1 MPSRIL
7 IDNGHGKE
15 TPGKRSPDGRLRE
28 WEFTRRLARRLSA
41 KLSAAGMDNKLIVSE
56 DADITLRERVRR
68 IASECTNGPCVA
80 LSLHVNAS
88 ANGTFG
94 SARGFSAWVRPDA
107 EAPAR
112 NLAAEIA
119 AKARKRGLEG
129 NRRPGPRG
137 YYEADFAILRCPCPA
152 VLTENMFMD
161 NIDDLSYLLGAEAIE
176 ELAEIH
182 FQALVAHAFE

>member
-15 TPGKRSPDGRLRE
+15 TPGKRSPDGRLCE
-28 WEFTRRLARRLSA
+28 WEFTRRLAQHLAA
-41 KLSAAGMDNKLIVSE
+41 KLTAAGMDNKLIVTE
-56 DADITLRERVRR
+56 DTDIPLRERVRR
-68 IASECTNGPCVA
+68 IASECTNGGCLA

-88 ANGTFG
+88 TAGTFG
-94 SARGFSAWVRPDA
+94 SARGFSAWVKRGASVP
-107 EAPAR
+107 ER
-112 NLAAEIA
+112 RLAAEIA
-119 AKARKRGLEG
+119 AIARERGLEG

-137 YYEADFAILRCPCPA
+137 YYEADFAILRCACPA

>member
-15 TPGKRSPDGRLRE
+15 TPGKRSPDGRLCE
-28 WEFTRRLARRLSA
+28 WEFTRRLAQHLAA
-41 KLSAAGMDNKLIVSE
+41 KLTAAGIDNKLIVTE
-56 DADITLRERVRR
+56 DADIPLRERVRR

-94 SARGFSAWVRPDA
+94 NARGFNSWVGPDA
-107 EAPAR
+107 DAPAR

-119 AKARKRGLEG
+119 AKARERGLEG

-137 YYEADFAILRCPCPA
+137 YYEANFGILRCACPA

-182 FQALVAHAFE
+182 FQALAAHAFE